1 MRRFIAG
8 AVCPNC
14 REMDRIIIE
23 EVPPGSLDGGAE
35 GRRRRCVSCGFSD
48 AMTAGGIAEPS
59 TRFNRPRG
67 ADAPAAPVRIVTPP
81 GKSE

>member
-23 EVPPGSLDGGAE
+23 EAPSTGAE
-35 GRRRRCVSCGFSD
+35 GESGLRRRRCVSCGFSD
-48 AMTAGGIAEPS
+48 TMTAGGAAEPS
-59 TRFNRPRG
+59 TRFSRPRG
-67 ADAPAAPVRIVTPP
+67 DGAPATPVRIVMPP